1 MNRCKFGVK
10 LECFG
15 VPLRKALLLAAQ
27 AGAQG
32 VQFDVTGELSPDKL
46 SESGRREISYLL
58 RSYNLKLASIFCPLR
73 NGLDVALD
81 QEQRILHLKK
91 VMDLGFDLGCNV
103 LALHGGQIP
112 QEKED
117 KRLKRINKGVNKNSK
132 DWSDDEGE
140 DEEGNNG
147 GRKKKNLKE

>member
-58 RSYNLKLASIFCPLR
+58 RSYNL
-73 NGLDVALD
+73 
-81 QEQRILHLKK
+81 
-91 VMDLGFDLGCNV
+91 
-103 LALHGGQIP
+103 
-112 QEKED
+112 
-117 KRLKRINKGVNKNSK
+117 
-132 DWSDDEGE
+132 
-140 DEEGNNG
+140 
-147 GRKKKNLKE
+147 